1 MNLMAGKTSE
11 AGEAG
16 DAGLRRDRLALLK
29 ARRQSLVDPGTEPS
43 FGADAVPALAP
54 VAAAGPVRSAAQ
66 ALAAAP
72 AAPAP
77 GKGGLLASLI
87 GGKLAGGNLAG
98 GNLAGGKAARAQL
111 LAKAQ
116 QLLTTTP
123 PDADGMIA
131 DTGFSSAG
139 LSLVL
144 NLLRKRAEG
153 EAAGGKAVRAV
164 LNFLQASSGEAA
176 TPQGLSLAKVQMI
189 AQKIGGLQGGGAAA
203 QPAFAA
209 PARAAAAVVPKFA
222 AGGAG
227 GFAGGMAGGGM
238 AAGVGQAQRQML
250 GKLRHMLANTPAD
263 ARGLVPGTD
272 FSQAGVARLM
282 QMLHQRAAA
291 PGAQG
296 GKMATRVLEMIAAAP
311 GETGVID
318 GASLQKLRALASR
331 LDRAG

>member
-11 AGEAG
+11 AGE
-16 DAGLRRDRLALLK
+16 AGLRRDRLALLK

-72 AAPAP
+72 ATPAP

-87 GGKLAGGNLAG
+87 GGKLAG

-131 DTGFSSAG
+131 GTGFSSAG

-144 NLLRKRAEG
+144 SLLRKRAEG
-153 EAAGGKAVRAV
+153 EAAGGKAVRAL

-176 TPQGLSLAKVQMI
+176 TPQGLSLAKVQGI
-189 AQKIGGLQGGGAAA
+189 AQKFGGHQGGGAAV

-209 PARAAAAVVPKFA
+209 PARAAAAVGPKFA
-222 AGGAG
+222 AGGANG
-227 GFAGGMAGGGM
+227 IAGSRVAAGGI